1 MDNRRNRAAGSVD
14 KMLSSNDTV
23 QQNQNQ
29 QPHIMNAFHWV
40 SRTCKVEAT
49 STAIGPNRRA
59 EEAITTRRGVVRP
72 VANHF

>member
-1 MDNRRNRAAGSVD
+1 MDNRRNSAAGSVD

-23 QQNQNQ
+23 RQNQKSAAAYNECL
-29 QPHIMNAFHWV
+29 FTG
-40 SRTCKVEAT
+40 SRTCKIEAT